1 MICKIK
7 HFHKANKTTK
17 PKNLNKKSFQR
28 KKSANKYEN
37 LIKNVTKQAEA
48 RRAKTK
54 SVNVHC
60 AVCFNQSLCIAAID
74 LDPCAHSPM
83 INKIRDRN
91 HFNVLQLCVLRL
103 SLLWPATRSISLR
116 MDILTWNFN
125 LAAVGKQ
132 IFFSSIWQRRYK
144 MWLFPLRIKT
154 SPQKATS
161 LCGRTS
167 GLFRARIFARAE
179 GVNPALPGHGGSL
192 ESCTTPSIMSSNS
205 DTSFMCILCG
215 KTIAIHQRPNSRWG
229 WFTSTYIQTAT
240 FSD

>member
-1 MICKIK
+1 MYTAQ
-7 HFHKANKTTK
+7 FVATD
-17 PKNLNKKSFQR
+17 SDSQF
-28 KKSANKYEN
+28 A
-37 LIKNVTKQAEA
+37 
-48 RRAKTK
+48 
-54 SVNVHC
+54 
-60 AVCFNQSLCIAAID
+60 FNQSLCIAAID

-125 LAAVGKQ
+125 LSAVGKQ

-144 MWLFPLRIKT
+144 MWLIPLRTKT

-215 KTIAIHQRPNSRWG
+215 KTIAIHQRPNSRWC